1 MKFRTRFA
9 LSTLPL
15 FAVAAAGCRSPEP
28 PAVPPATPAPTA
40 SAKPVAAPPKAEHS
54 DLPRLRF
61 NQLAMRLDLPLFW
74 TADKNK
80 NGAVD
85 PDEVRALLFYPTKGH
100 WVEGGHFTPAFEKAY
115 AAIVDASKAAAP
127 TGDPKEVAREKAIR
141 EEFDQTA
148 PTLVHT
154 DLSKLPAAQHKMVE
168 HVLAAAHDIDMIYS
182 MQTGQAA
189 LESQVPKD
197 QPASQSLMRK
207 NWGPR
212 CKAPTTENN
221 PACSAIPGAPKPA
234 VDVYPADIQKEAG
247 FCKKLEKNPH
257 SKKLLTPFTVVR
269 EKGKKLTAVPYSKA
283 YAKWMGKVSDE
294 LTKAADAI
302 KGSDEAPLEAY
313 LRAAAKSFKDNNW
326 GPADEAWSKMTVNNS
341 HWYLRV
347 APDEVYWEPCSHKA
361 GFHLTFAKI
370 NKASLQWQK
379 KLTPLQQDMED
390 SIAKLIGHV
399 YKARKV
405 TFHLPD
411 FIDIV
416 INAGDDRD
424 PYGATIGQ
432 SLPNWGK
439 VVAQGRGRTV
449 AMSNLYSDPDSLA
462 MRRAED
468 STLLDATTI
477 KELPDNSTPTLLSTI
492 LHEATHN
499 LGPAHEYRYHGKT
512 ASQAFGGGMASML
525 EELKAQTGALYFIGY
540 IQKKGI
546 ISPELAKQTYLDSI
560 TWCFGHIS
568 RGMYT
573 PDGHRKA
580 YSQLAAIQ
588 IGFLMDQGAIHWD
601 EKAKAAD
608 GTDTGAFVVDFDK
621 LPAATTKLMKLVATI
636 KAKNDK
642 KGADALAK
650 KYVDGN
656 VVPQKVIAKRFLR
669 FPKTSF
675 VYSVDL

>member
-1 MKFRTRFA
+1 MTLRTRSLVA
-9 LSTLPL
+9 TLPL
-15 FAVAAAGCRSPEP
+15 AAVLLAACRTPEP
-28 PAVPPATPAPTA
+28 PAPPPHAPAPTA
-40 SAKPVAAPPKAEHS
+40 SDAPPPAPAKHS

-61 NQLAMRLDLPLFW
+61 NQLAMQLNLPLFW
-74 TADKNK
+74 ASDKN
-80 NGAVD
+80 NDGAVD
-85 PDEVRALLFYPTKGH
+85 PDEVRALLFYPTSGH
-100 WVEGGHFTPAFEKAY
+100 WVDGGKFTPEFEKAY
-115 AAIVDASKAAAP
+115 AAIVKASKAPAP
-127 TGDPKEVAREKAIR
+127 TGTPEEVARRKAVR
-141 EEFDQTA
+141 EEFSQVA

-154 DLSKLPAAQHKMVE
+154 DLSSLPAPQHKMVE
-168 HVLAAAHDIDMIYS
+168 HLLAATRDIDMLYS
-182 MQTGQAA
+182 IQTGERA
-189 LESQVPKD
+189 LKSKVPAD
-197 QPASQSLMRK
+197 QPASQSLMRR

-212 CKAPTTENN
+212 CKAPSTEKN

-234 VDVYPADIQKEAG
+234 VDVYPAGMQKADG
-247 FCKKLEKNPH
+247 FCKKLEKNRQE
-257 SKKLLTPFTVVR
+257 KKLLAPFSVVR

-294 LTKAADAI
+294 LTAAADAI
-302 KGSDEAPLEAY
+302 RGSDEAPLEAY

-326 GPADEAWSKMTVNNS
+326 EPADEAWSKMTVNNS
-341 HWYLRV
+341 AWYLRV

-370 NKASLQWQK
+370 NKASLKWQK

-390 SIAKLIGHV
+390 SIAKLIGPV
-399 YKARKV
+399 YKPRKV

-424 PYGATIGQ
+424 PFGATIGQ

-449 AMSNLYSDPDSLA
+449 AMSNLYNDPDSLA

-468 STLLDATTI
+468 SSLLDASTMNA
-477 KELPDNSTPTLLSTI
+477 LADNATPSLLSTI

-499 LGPAHEYRYHGKT
+499 LGPAHEYKYRGKT

-525 EELKAQTGALYFIGY
+525 EELKAQSGALYFIDY

-588 IGFLMDQGAIHWD
+588 IGYLMDQGAIHWD
-601 EKAKAAD
+601 DKAKAAN
-608 GTDTGAFVVDFDK
+608 GKDTGAFVVDFDK

-642 KGADALAK
+642 KGAEALAK
-650 KYVDGN
+650 KYVDGQ
-656 VVPQKVIAKRFLR
+656 VVPQKAIAKRFLR

-675 VYSVDL
+675 VYSIDM

>member
-1 MKFRTRFA
+1 MKLRIRSA
-9 LSTLPL
+9 VPTLPL
-15 FAVAAAGCRSPEP
+15 VALLVGCRAPEP
-28 PAVPPATPAPTA
+28 PAPPPATPTPTA
-40 SAKPVAAPPKAEHS
+40 SAAPPAAPAAEKHS

-61 NQLAMRLDLPLFW
+61 NQLAMRLNLPLFW
-74 TADKNK
+74 AADANK

-85 PDEVRALLFYPTKGH
+85 PDEVRALLFYPTTGN
-100 WVEGGHFTPAFEKAY
+100 WVKDGKFTPDFEKAY
-115 AAIVDASKAAAP
+115 AAILKESTAPAP
-127 TGDPKEVAREKAIR
+127 TGTPEEVARRKAVR
-141 EEFDQTA
+141 EEFDQVS

-154 DLSKLPAAQHKMVE
+154 DLTKLPVPEHKMVE
-168 HVLAAAHDIDMIYS
+168 HVLAATRYIDMIYS
-182 MQTGQAA
+182 IQTGERA
-189 LESQVPKD
+189 LKDKVPAD
-197 QPASQSLMRK
+197 QPASQSLMRR

-212 CKAPTTENN
+212 CKAPSTEKN

-234 VDVYPADIQKEAG
+234 VDVYPADLQKDDG
-247 FCKKLEKNPH
+247 FCKKIEKNPQ

-269 EKGKKLTAVPYSKA
+269 EKGKKLTAMPYSEA

-294 LTKAADAI
+294 LTAAADAI

-313 LRAAAKSFKDNNW
+313 LRAAAQSFKDNNW
-326 GPADEAWSKMTVNNS
+326 EPADEAWSKMTVNNS
-341 HWYLRV
+341 RWYLRV
-347 APDEVYWEPCSHKA
+347 GPDEVYWEPCSHKA

-379 KLTPLQQDMED
+379 KLTPLQEDMEK
-390 SIAKLIGHV
+390 SIAKLIGPA

-416 INAGDDRD
+416 VNAGDDRD
-424 PYGATIGQ
+424 PFGATIGQ

-449 AMSNLYSDPDSLA
+449 AMSNLYTDPDSLA

-468 STLLDATTI
+468 SSLLDATTI
-477 KELPDNSTPTLLSTI
+477 KELADDPTPTLLSTI

-499 LGPAHEYRYHGKT
+499 LGPAHEYKYRGKT
-512 ASQAFGGGMASML
+512 ASQAFGGEMASML
-525 EELKAQTGALYFIGY
+525 EELKAQTGALYFIDY
-540 IQKKGI
+540 IQKKGV

-588 IGFLMDQGAIHWD
+588 IGFLMDQGAIRWD
-601 EKAKAAD
+601 EKVKAAD
-608 GTDTGAFVVDFDK
+608 GKDTGAFVVDFSK
-621 LPAATTKLMKLVATI
+621 LPAATTKLMTLVATI

-642 KGADALAK
+642 AGAEALAK
-650 KYVDGN
+650 KYVDGK
-656 VVPQKVIAKRFLR
+656 VVPQKVIADRFLR

>member
-1 MKFRTRFA
+1 MKLRTRSVV
-9 LSTLPL
+9 LMLPL
-15 FAVAAAGCRSPEP
+15 ATALLVGCRSPEP
-28 PAVPPATPAPTA
+28 PAVPPAAPTA
-40 SAKPVAAPPKAEHS
+40 SATPPQAPAEGKHS

-61 NQLAMRLDLPLFW
+61 NQLAMRLNLPLFW
-74 TADKNK
+74 ASDKNK
-80 NGAVD
+80 DGSVD
-85 PDEVRALLFYPTKGH
+85 PDEVSALLFYPAQGH
-100 WVEGGHFTPAFEKAY
+100 WVEAGKFTPEFDKAY
-115 AAIVDASKAAAP
+115 AAIVAASKAAAP
-127 TGDPKEVAREKAIR
+127 NGTPGEVARRKAVR
-141 EEFDQTA
+141 EEFDQVA
-148 PTLVHT
+148 PTLVRT
-154 DLSKLPAAQHKMVE
+154 DLSGLPAAQHKMVE
-168 HVLAAAHDIDMIYS
+168 HVLAATRDIDMLYS
-182 MQTGQAA
+182 IQTGERA
-189 LESQVPKD
+189 LKGKVPKD
-197 QPASQSLMRK
+197 EPASQSLMRR
-207 NWGPR
+207 NWGSR
-212 CKAPTTENN
+212 CKAPSTEKN

-234 VDVYPADIQKEAG
+234 VDVYPADVQKEDG

-257 SKKLLTPFTVVR
+257 SKKLLTPFSVVR

-283 YAKWMGKVSDE
+283 YAKWMGKVADE
-294 LTKAADAI
+294 LTAAADAI

-313 LRAAAKSFKDNNW
+313 LRAAAQSFKDNNW
-326 GPADEAWSKMTVNNS
+326 EPADEAWSKMTALNS
-341 HWYLRV
+341 QWYLRV

-370 NKASLQWQK
+370 NKASLKWQK

-390 SIAKLIGHV
+390 SIAKLIGRA
-399 YKARKV
+399 YKPRKV

-416 INAGDDRD
+416 VNAGDDRD
-424 PYGATIGQ
+424 PFGATIGQ

-449 AMSNLYSDPDSLA
+449 AMSNLYTDADSLA
-462 MRRAED
+462 MRRAQD
-468 STLLDATTI
+468 SSLLDANTI
-477 KELPDNSTPTLLSTI
+477 KELADAPTPSLLSTI

-499 LGPAHEYRYHGKT
+499 LGPAHEYKYRGKT

-525 EELKAQTGALYFIGY
+525 EELKAQTGALYFIDY

-580 YSQLAAIQ
+580 YSQLSAIQ
-588 IGFLMDQGAIHWD
+588 IGFLMDEGAIHWD
-601 EKAKAAD
+601 DKAKAAD
-608 GTDTGAFVVDFDK
+608 GKDTGAFVVDFDK
-621 LPAATTKLMKLVATI
+621 LPAATTKLMKLVGTI

-642 KGADALAK
+642 KGAEALAK
-650 KYVDGN
+650 KYVDGK
-656 VVPQKVIAKRFLR
+656 VVPQAVIAKRFLR

-675 VYSVDL
+675 VYSIHM